1 MAGETL
7 GVLLDLDET
16 LILTAAL
23 EQLRARRAW
32 PQVYAKFPLT
42 SMPEGT
48 AAFVAE
54 LRQFGP
60 AGIVTTT
67 PRSYAEGLMRHH
79 GIDLPVLVAYHDT
92 SRHKPFPDP
101 LFEAARRI
109 GVAPHRCVH
118 VGDAMTDDEAARAAG
133 MTSLLVAWHRPL
145 PGACRSWHDVLARL
159 RALA

>member
-1 MAGETL
+1 MAGEAL

-16 LILTAAL
+16 LVLTEAL
-23 EQLRARRAW
+23 EQLRTMRAW

-42 SMPEGT
+42 SLPEGT
-48 AAFVAE
+48 AAFVVA

-67 PRSYAEGLMRHH
+67 PRRYAEGLVRYHR
-79 GIDLPVLVAYHDT
+79 IDLPVLVAYHDT

-101 LFEAARRI
+101 LVEAARRI
-109 GVAPHRCVH
+109 GVAPARCVH
-118 VGDAMTDDEAARAAG
+118 VGDAMADDEAARAAG
-133 MTSLLVAWHRPL
+133 MTSLLVAWHRSL
-145 PGACRSWHDVLARL
+145 PGACNSWHDVLARL